1 MTFRDRTTNKP
12 TAIASTLLL
21 HLPCRIACSVMF
33 CDNLVKSSPS
43 MCPSDLSRLGFLNSG
58 RLCISTYFPYRGGF
72 STVIGFF
79 QNFIGKTRPYRPKW
93 KCRDV
98 ACYVSTKWIMG
109 LLQVL
114 VHNNPKVKV
123 VAAKTGNS
131 YSKTGAA
138 SFTSRGA
145 LGNFLKFSTNRF
157 AKSFACVS

>member
-1 MTFRDRTTNKP
+1 MDNGFASIDTNDSYVP
-12 TAIASTLLL
+12 
-21 HLPCRIACSVMF
+21 LPV
-33 CDNLVKSSPS
+33 
-43 MCPSDLSRLGFLNSG
+43 
-58 RLCISTYFPYRGGF
+58 
-72 STVIGFF
+72 
-79 QNFIGKTRPYRPKW
+79 
-93 KCRDV
+93 
-98 ACYVSTKWIMG
+98 
-109 LLQVL
+109 QVL